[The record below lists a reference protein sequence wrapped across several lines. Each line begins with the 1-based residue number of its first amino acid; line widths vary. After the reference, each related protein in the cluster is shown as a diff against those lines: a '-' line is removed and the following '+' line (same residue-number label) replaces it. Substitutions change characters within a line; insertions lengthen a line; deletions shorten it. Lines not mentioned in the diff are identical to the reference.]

1 MTTSKKRYQI
11 WHIDGWTLKII
22 TKVTVLNFSKEVSC
36 KNIVIITYFHNNDY
50 AILIGRDQISFFLKP
65 SWNVNNKAFG
75 NMVFKFLIMGYKI
88 RSIFGHNRFIK
99 RKLSCRT
106 TKVATCN
113 DRNSITS
120 KKPGTVLSMQNVDD
134 VPIS

>member
-1 MTTSKKRYQI
+1 MFWPHCTKLWQHLKKRYQM

-50 AILIGRDQISFFLKP
+50 AILIGWDQISFFLKP

-75 NMVFKFLIMGYKI
+75 NMVFKFPIMGYKI
-88 RSIFGHNRFIK
+88 RPIFGHNQFIK
-99 RKLSCRT
+99 WKLL
-106 TKVATCN
+106 
-113 DRNSITS
+113 DLEI
-120 KKPGTVLSMQNVDD
+120 GIVLSRQKLGIIYKIKCFKNW
-134 VPIS
+134 S